1 MKKYYLLLLL
11 LTATIISHAQSGV
24 YPIEASTVEIRK
36 RDGSDALL
44 RILGILQ
51 VRTMPLGNS
60 TMPLVVWDSATKQF
74 KRLPKDSLGVTSTVT
89 NGLVHVDSIRATGTL
104 EVTIFATTLTPAV
117 WRISSVNYSFN
128 RDSVFAITAA
138 TDGYF
143 RKDIIVGNASGS
155 YQLIQGVE
163 ATTTAVQPATP
174 TGTVLITVV
183 DISGASV
190 SPPAPD
196 LSGYAQLNA
205 DNTYTG
211 LNDFYGE
218 TNFRWITNFYSSAFR
233 FKNQANSNTSTI
245 TWPTDGNYLWA
256 YPNVT
261 GRIASIKDTLNNL
274 ASRWRLDSSNAAIN
288 AKPNFGDV
296 RDISKDTA
304 DVLRAKIL
312 ADSIQ
317 AASVSAG
324 KVNISDT
331 ASMLSG
337 YRDASILNAGTVA
350 DARLSSNVNLL
361 DAAQTITANKVSTG
375 LTTARANGLAA
386 TQDLTKGLFL
396 QNQTASTVG
405 VPQQISPA
413 IVWQSNA
420 WNTGGTG
427 GGLAVGNNEFYWRVE
442 QRATSG
448 NGATGTDNKLVFMQK
463 YGTNAWVD
471 RVEFNRDGIVAPISG
486 NTITLGT
493 VGASGSLTLRR
504 SSNGGVV
511 GSAAASSGGITFLSG
526 SAGINVLNSTYTGF
540 TDNPNFGMRYT
551 NASGLYVTTA
561 GNSSATPLSR
571 LVVDAN
577 ASIGANVAAPTNG
590 LQVAGESIFTST
602 RTAYTATGVDL
613 TLSAA
618 HNVVALTATGL
629 TITLPTAVGITGR
642 SYTIINE
649 SSGSN
654 TIATTSTQL
663 IGNFNTATTYTLPSD
678 GGITIVS
685 NGTKWVIKS
694 KF

>member
-274 ASRWRLDSSNAAIN
+274 ASRWRLDSSNLAIN

-296 RDISKDTA
+296 RDITQDTA

-324 KVNISDT
+324 KVNIADT

-337 YRDASILNAGTVA
+337 YRDASILSSGTLL

-375 LTTARANGLAA
+375 LTTARADNLVTTPG
-386 TQDLTKGLFL
+386 LTKGIVL
-396 QNQTASTVG
+396 QNETAATAG
-405 VPQQISPA
+405 VPVQISPA
-413 IVWQSNA
+413 IRFQSRGWIEPTSGAGFQNA
-420 WNTGGTG
+420 NVEWIMYQRPVTGSFSTYDNDLVFAQRVGANAFSEVGRFTKSG
-427 GGLAVGNNEFYWRVE
+427 FVGNIAGNSLTLGSSGFAGNLNLRRNDGNVMGSVSGQNYGLA
-442 QRATSG
+442 
-448 NGATGTDNKLVFMQK
+448 L
-463 YGTNAWVD
+463 
-471 RVEFNRDGIVAPISG
+471 ISG
-486 NTITLGT
+486 QITLG
-493 VGASGSLTLRR
+493 S
-504 SSNGGVV
+504 SSNGLSYIASTGLWV
-511 GSAAASSGGITFLSG
+511 GLSSIS
-526 SAGINVLNSTYTGF
+526 N
-540 TDNPNFGMRYT
+540 
-551 NASGLYVTTA
+551 
-561 GNSSATPLSR
+561 ATPASR
-571 LVVDAN
+571 LTVAGGANAN

-590 LQVAGESIFTST
+590 LQVAGESVFTST